1 MNHRTKNRRT
11 GESNTEEL
19 VACLGKSGEKGSGA
33 QRANRL
39 GAPCSQATMVNGL
52 GRRKNQLRRR
62 ETRPDL
68 TGSET
73 KAWAWSPTRKSKTS
87 SGTKINRKLR
97 RPPNLGLECAAGE
110 ATGRQAAGVQRWPPT
125 ADGAIGGAAAS
136 DGRRMLMRQRREG
149 RRPMSG
155 SGRNLKF

>member
-97 RPPNLGLECAAGE
+97 RPPNLGPDALHMETRNSAPGKCE
-110 ATGRQAAGVQRWPPT
+110 RLNS
-125 ADGAIGGAAAS
+125 IGSWAHSVGT
-136 DGRRMLMRQRREG
+136 QRR
-149 RRPMSG
+149 
-155 SGRNLKF
+155 